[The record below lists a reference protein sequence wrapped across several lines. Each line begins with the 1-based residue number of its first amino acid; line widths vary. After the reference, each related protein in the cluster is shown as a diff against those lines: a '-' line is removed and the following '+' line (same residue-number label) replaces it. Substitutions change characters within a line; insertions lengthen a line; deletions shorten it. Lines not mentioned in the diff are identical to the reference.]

1 MTELSDVCGT
11 LGAMGPLVS
20 GEGVSLDLPR
30 AGVGSR
36 TIAGLIDLGAQ
47 FAAVLVVVVA
57 DAAIAGG
64 TDSAALGA
72 VVIVELVGIFGAY
85 PVLMEWLTRGRTL
98 GKLALGLRAVR
109 DDGGPIGFRQA
120 LVRGLCSLL
129 LEKPGLFFLLGPA
142 IGMITMAATP
152 STKRIGDLMAGTFVL
167 AERAGR
173 QSSVAV
179 PAFEVP
185 YPLRPWAMSLDLTRL
200 DDHLAL
206 GIRQFVLRA
215 HEMTPAARDQLGADF
230 LRRVLAVVSPP
241 PPPGTPTPAVLMA
254 VLAERRRR
262 AELAAGPYPPGWSA
276 PHRPPVWS
284 AAGAY
289 PASARPDGQPPVP
302 VRDGQP
308 PVPVP
313 PDGQP
318 PAPSGFAAPQ

>member
-1 MTELSDVCGT
+1 
-11 LGAMGPLVS
+11 MGPLVS
-20 GEGVSLDLPR
+20 GEGVSFDLPR

-36 TIAGLIDLGAQ
+36 TIAGLIDLSIQ
-47 FAAVLVVVVA
+47 CAALIVIVMA
-57 DAAIAGG
+57 DTAIAAAA
-64 TDSAALGA
+64 DSAAVGA
-72 VVIVELVGIFGAY
+72 VAIVEVVAVFGAY
-85 PVLMEWLTRGRTL
+85 PVLMEWLTRGRTI
-98 GKLALGLRAVR
+98 GKLALGLRVVR

-129 LEKPGLFFLLGPA
+129 LEKPGLFFPLGTA

-173 QSSVAV
+173 PSNVAV
-179 PAFEVP
+179 PTFDVP

-230 LRRVLAVVSPP
+230 ARRVLAVITPP
-241 PPPGTPTPAVLMA
+241 PPPGTPTPAVLLT

-262 AELAAGPYPPGWSA
+262 AELAAGHYPSNWV
-276 PHRPPVWS
+276 PPPTPAWS
-284 AAGAY
+284 AAATD
-289 PASARPDGQPPVP
+289 AAARP
-302 VRDGQP
+302 
-308 PVPVP
+308 
-313 PDGQP
+313 PDRQP
-318 PAPSGFAAPQ
+318 PATSGFAAPQ